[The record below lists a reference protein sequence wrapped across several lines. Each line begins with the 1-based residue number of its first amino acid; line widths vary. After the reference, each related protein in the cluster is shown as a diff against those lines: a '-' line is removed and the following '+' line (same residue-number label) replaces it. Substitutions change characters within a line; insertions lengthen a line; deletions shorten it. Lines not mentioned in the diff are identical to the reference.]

1 MGELNKY
8 ISNYIKEIEEKR
20 KIVSSDTYLTWLDKF
35 IEENNTFCDDSW
47 LYNQEEISK
56 ESYNNVILLS
66 HFFSYVQELANK
78 QNILTTSEE
87 GDDETFYLK
96 LKNKYYSIS
105 TIYGQGAFTNI
116 SKIDK
121 IDGLEIVKIDEDV
134 SEQEIKERELIQYI
148 IINKDYIGKIDAAKF
163 GVHIGHAC
171 TICAIKEGNYEKF
184 KKWYKDGQ
192 LQKKIIL
199 TAKQSKLEKLE
210 EQFYAVRDLGFTEVE
225 NGTLLAVSLGVMTRK
240 EAKPYIKGLQLWKD

>member
-116 SKIDK
+116 SKID
-121 IDGLEIVKIDEDV
+121 GLEIVKIDEDV

-210 EQFYAVRDLGFTEVE
+210 KQFYAVRDLGFTEVE
-225 NGTLLAVSLGVMTRK
+225 NGTLLAVSLGIMTRN
-240 EAKPYIKGLQLWKD
+240 EAKPYIKGLQLWKA